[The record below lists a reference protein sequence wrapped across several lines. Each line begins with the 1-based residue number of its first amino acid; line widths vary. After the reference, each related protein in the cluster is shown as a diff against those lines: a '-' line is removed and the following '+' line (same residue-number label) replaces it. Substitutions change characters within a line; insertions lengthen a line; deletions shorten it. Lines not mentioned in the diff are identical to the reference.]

1 MNQVGSRAE
10 SVPGLLRRHGLRP
23 DKRLGQNFLID
34 SAALDRVVR
43 AAELQANET
52 VLEIGAGLG
61 TLTARLA
68 TAARRVIAIEV
79 DRRLIP
85 ILAHEMEGCPNVE
98 IIQGDALQTD
108 LEAATRGDA
117 YVVVANIPYMIT
129 SALIRRLMEAG
140 HPPGRLVLTLQAE
153 VGERIVAGPGEMS
166 LLALSVQVYGA
177 PRLAARI
184 PAGAF
189 YPAPEVESVVLRID
203 RHPLAR
209 IPAERISAF
218 FRMARAA
225 FSQKRKTLRNAAAG
239 GLAVK
244 PAVVAEWMR
253 TAGLPAT
260 ARAQELSLGDWD
272 LLVGAATADGWQAG
286 G

>member
-1 MNQVGSRAE
+1 M
-10 SVPGLLRRHGLRP
+10 
-23 DKRLGQNFLID
+23 
-34 SAALDRVVR
+34 R
-43 AAELQANET
+43 AAELRGDET

-61 TLTARLA
+61 TLTARLS
-68 TAARRVIAIEV
+68 TSARRVIAIEL

-85 ILAHEMEGCPNVE
+85 VLAEQMEGCPNVE
-98 IIQGDALQTD
+98 IVQGDALEID
-108 LEAATRGDA
+108 LEAVTRGEA

-189 YPAPEVESVVLRID
+189 YPAPEVESVVLRVD
-203 RHPLAR
+203 RHPRAR
-209 IPAERISAF
+209 ISPERMPAF
-218 FRMARAA
+218 FRVARAA
-225 FSQKRKTLRNAAAG
+225 FSQKRKMLRNATAG
-239 GLAVK
+239 GLAVE
-244 PAVVAEWMR
+244 PAVVAGWMR
-253 TAGLPAT
+253 SAGLPAS
-260 ARAQELSLGDWD
+260 ARAQELSLDDWD
-272 LLVGAATADGWQAG
+272 RLVGAALAGGWQG
-286 G
+286 GG